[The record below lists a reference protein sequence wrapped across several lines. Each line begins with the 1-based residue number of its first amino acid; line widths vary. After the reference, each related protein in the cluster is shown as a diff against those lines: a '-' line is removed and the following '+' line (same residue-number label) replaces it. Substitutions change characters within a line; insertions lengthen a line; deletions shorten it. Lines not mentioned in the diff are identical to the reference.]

1 MTILEW
7 FLFFLTIQLVHALG
21 TWKLYKTAGFNPI
34 YSFIPIYNGIILMKI
49 INRPTW
55 WIILLFI
62 PIINLLIFP
71 VIWVETSRSFGK
83 NSKLDTLLSIITFG
97 LFIYSINYSSGL
109 NHIKERDINP
119 KSAFG
124 EWVSSIIF
132 AIVLA
137 TLVHT
142 YFIQPYIIP
151 TGSLE
156 KTLLIGDFL
165 FVSKFHYGARA
176 PQSAVSFPMVHD
188 TIVGTGIRS
197 YLNKPQIPYFRL
209 PGFQK
214 IIRNEIVTF
223 SWPADTVRQFFVK
236 EKGVKKPIDKKSNY
250 VKRCVAIP
258 SDTLEIING
267 LIHINGKR
275 SIMPYRAK
283 PIYSYTAYSAKGVSS
298 TSLIKAGLNEF
309 ERKFKILD
317 INQYKFDKIRP
328 YILNIIDNNPE
339 NFIVITK
346 SKGIP
351 YKIRSKER
359 ISMTEITDYSRELLI
374 TQRQAELILKSNA
387 IDSVKRTFNSVK
399 SYNTS
404 FFPNDIKYNWN
415 EDNFGPIIIPKKDEK
430 IKLNSKNLPLYKK
443 LIRDYEKNELT
454 LKNGVIKINNIPTT
468 EYTFNQDYYWMMG
481 DNRYRSEDSR
491 FWGFV
496 PEDHIVGKPVFIWF
510 SIDGINDGFK
520 NWKIR
525 WDRVFSTVNLDG
537 EPKSYRWYFLF
548 GVLIV
553 IGYSELKKRK
563 KKKKNKF

>member
-1 MTILEW
+1 MTIFEW
-7 FLFFLTIQLVHALG
+7 LIFFLVVQVIHGLG
-21 TWKLYKTAGFNPI
+21 TWKLYVKSGYNSELA
-34 YSFIPIYNGIILMKI
+34 FIPVYNAVILMKI

-55 WIILLFI
+55 WVILLFL

-71 VIWVETSRSFGK
+71 VIWVETARSFGK
-83 NSKLDTLLSIITFG
+83 NTTLDTIATVASLGF
-97 LFIYSINYSSGL
+97 FIYLINYSSKSEY
-109 NHIKERDINP
+109 ISERDINP
-119 KSAFG
+119 KTAFG
-124 EWVSSIIF
+124 EWLGSIIF
-132 AIVLA
+132 AVILA
-137 TLVHT
+137 TFVHT
-142 YFIQPYIIP
+142 YLIQPYIVP

-156 KTLLIGDFL
+156 KSILIGDFL

-176 PQSAVSFPMVHD
+176 PQTAVSFPMVHD

-214 IIRNEIVTF
+214 IKRNEIVTF
-223 SWPADTVRQFFVK
+223 SWPADTVRKFFVR

-267 LIHINGKR
+267 LIHINGKK

-283 PIYSYTAYSAKGVSS
+283 PIYTYSAYNSKGVSAS
-298 TSLIKAGLNEF
+298 SLIKLGVSDIQ
-309 ERKFKILD
+309 RKFKIQE
-317 INQYKFDKIRP
+317 INQYKFEQIRP
-328 YILNIIDNNPE
+328 YLLNVIDNSPE

-351 YKIRSKER
+351 YEIRLNSR
-359 ISMTEITDYSRELLI
+359 ISMTEIKDTKTDLFLTNKEADLI
-374 TQRQAELILKSNA
+374 SKSN
-387 IDSVKRTFNSVK
+387 ILDSLKRTFNEIK

-404 FFPNDIKYNWN
+404 YFPNDIRFNWN
-415 EDNFGPIIIPKKDEK
+415 EDNFGPIIIPKRNTTVELTK
-430 IKLNSKNLPLYKK
+430 NNLPIYKK
-443 LIRDYEKNELT
+443 IIREYEKNELT
-454 LKNGVIKINNIPTT
+454 LDLNGTIRINNIETNS
-468 EYTFNQDYYWMMG
+468 YTFKQDYYWMMG

-491 FWGFV
+491 SWGFV

-525 WDRVFSTVNLDG
+525 WDRVFTTINLDG
-537 EPKSYRWYFLF
+537 EPKSYRWYFLIGVL
-548 GVLIV
+548 GVLI
-553 IGYSELKKRK
+553 YSEIKKRRK
-563 KKKKNKF
+563 